1 MKSFVTASLAWFLLI
16 SLGCGGGS
24 SSVSTSGPLS
34 GNWQVNLVQNYPGPQ
49 TQLSVSGFL
58 TQSSNSLAGS
68 VQGPTTTSASGNT
81 TCGGVG
87 PLAGTVSG
95 QSVSFSVSPGGTV
108 FNFTGTISSD
118 NTSMSGT
125 YQAETGACF
134 IDPSTGTW
142 TAALIPP
149 LNGSFT
155 GTIIDSQYMA
165 AFTGSSSPINVS
177 GTLSQT
183 PNVGGNSASVSG
195 TITAQGYPCFA
206 TASLTGTISG
216 SSVLLSVYSYNG
228 DLIGSIGSKSNPAI
242 LASSSTG
249 TSLTTGQD
257 GLQLGAAGSGPCPS
271 IQVNGANMTTDAA
284 EVALTLQ

>member
-1 MKSFVTASLAWFLLI
+1 MKILIPTLLAGFLLL
-16 SLGCGGGS
+16 SLGCGGGN

-34 GNWQVNLVQNYPGPQ
+34 GNWQVSLVQNYPAPQ

-58 TQSSNSLAGS
+58 TQSSNSLAGN
-68 VQGPTTTSASGNT
+68 VQGPTITAASGNT

-87 PLAGTVSG
+87 PLSGTITG
-95 QSVSFSVSPGGTV
+95 QNVSFSVSPGGTV

-125 YQAETGACF
+125 YQSQGGACSNY
-134 IDPSTGTW
+134 PSSGTW

-155 GTIIDSQYMA
+155 GTISDSQYMA
-165 AFTGSSSPINVS
+165 AFTGSSSPVNVT

-183 PNVGGNSASVSG
+183 PNVGSNSASVSG
-195 TITAQGYPCFA
+195 TITAQGYPCFV
-206 TASLTGTISG
+206 TASVTGTISG

-228 DLIGSIGSKSNPAI
+228 DLIGSIGSKSTPAI
-242 LASSSTG
+242 AAPTSG
-249 TSLTTGQD
+249 GISLTTGQD
-257 GLQLGAAGSGPCPS
+257 GLQLGTAGSGPCPA
-271 IQVNGANMTTDAA
+271 IQVNGSNMSTDAA
-284 EVALTLQ
+284 EVALTFQ